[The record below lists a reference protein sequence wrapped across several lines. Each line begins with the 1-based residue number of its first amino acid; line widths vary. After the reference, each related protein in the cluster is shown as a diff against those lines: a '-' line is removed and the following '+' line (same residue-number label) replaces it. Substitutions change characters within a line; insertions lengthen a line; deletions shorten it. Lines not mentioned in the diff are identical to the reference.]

1 MKSKSLILLVLSIG
15 FGIVAA
21 IGISQVIKN
30 QAIAELLETPRGPV
44 LPASADLGLHEKLT
58 EENVKLENWPTDTIP
73 ENAVTTL
80 EEITDMV
87 TRIRMSPGIPIVRSA
102 IQHKNLSTRPPIPE
116 GMKVVA
122 VRVAAHDTISNL
134 LRPGNKIDVIGVFKT
149 RNPVTK
155 QTTKNSRTF
164 LKALEVYSIGNKTAI
179 DSSDKA
185 RNQNASSIVGLLVTQ
200 KQSEALVFV
209 QDTGSI
215 KLVLRGDDADNEGD
229 VGLEDLQEELAK
241 RESQEANSGAGSGN
255 RNYTPEKVSMV
266 IYRGNDS
273 TVYEIGEQGAR
284 SQGGT
289 EEKPEAQGSGSR
301 ESNEGDYVKP
311 DDRGDSDRGIDDDQ
325 YRGE

>member
-21 IGISQVIKN
+21 IGISQVMKN
-30 QAIAELLETPRGPV
+30 QAIAEPVETPRGPV
-44 LPASADLGLHEKLT
+44 LLASADLGLHEKLT

-215 KLVLRGDDADNEGD
+215 KLVLRGDDVENDGS
-229 VGLEDLQEELAK
+229 VGHLEDLQEELAN
-241 RESQEANSGAGSGN
+241 RDRQEADSENGD
-255 RNYTPEKVSMV
+255 YKPEAVSMV
-266 IYRGNDS
+266 IFRGNDS
-273 TVYEIGEQGAR
+273 TTYEIDKQGAHA
-284 SQGGT
+284 QGNT
-289 EEKPEAQGSGSR
+289 ERETEGSGSR
-301 ESNEGDYVKP
+301 ELNEEEYTGSA
-311 DDRGDSDRGIDDDQ
+311 DRGSSDRGIDDDQ

>member
-21 IGISQVIKN
+21 IGISQVMKN
-30 QAIAELLETPRGPV
+30 QAIAEPVETPRGPV
-44 LPASADLGLHEKLT
+44 LLASADLGLHEKLT

-149 RNPVTK
+149 RNPCLLYTSPSPRDLS
-155 QTTKNSRTF
+155 TSRMP
-164 LKALEVYSIGNKTAI
+164 
-179 DSSDKA
+179 SSA
-185 RNQNASSIVGLLVTQ
+185 
-200 KQSEALVFV
+200 
-209 QDTGSI
+209 
-215 KLVLRGDDADNEGD
+215 
-229 VGLEDLQEELAK
+229 
-241 RESQEANSGAGSGN
+241 
-255 RNYTPEKVSMV
+255 
-266 IYRGNDS
+266 
-273 TVYEIGEQGAR
+273 
-284 SQGGT
+284 
-289 EEKPEAQGSGSR
+289 
-301 ESNEGDYVKP
+301 
-311 DDRGDSDRGIDDDQ
+311 
-325 YRGE
+325 